1 MPRLLNAAVVP
12 MLIVSG
18 ACAHFR
24 VAPDSLSSATLEER
38 RRVQVIAWGA
48 MEPLVAPTNCNGNG
62 MASVMIT
69 MTAADT
75 VVAFITLGLVRPVTI
90 EWTCAKTNSGGDL

>member
-1 MPRLLNAAVVP
+1 MRRLFNAAVVP

-24 VAPDSLSSATLEER
+24 VAPDSLSSATLEEQ
-38 RRVQVIAWGA
+38 RRVTSIAWGA

-62 MASVMIT
+62 MASVMMT
-69 MTAADT
+69 MTAGDT
-75 VVAFITLGLVRPVTI
+75 FVAVITLGLIRPVTI
-90 EWTCAKTNSGGDL
+90 EWTCAKAHSGGDL

>member
-1 MPRLLNAAVVP
+1 MRRLLNAAVVL

-38 RRVQVIAWGA
+38 RRVQAFAWGA
-48 MEPLVAPTNCNGNG
+48 LEPLVAPTNCNGNG
-62 MASVMIT
+62 MASVMMT
-69 MTAADT
+69 MTAAD
-75 VVAFITLGLVRPVTI
+75 AFVTFVTLGLVRPVTI
-90 EWTCAKTNSGGDL
+90 EWTCAKTQSGGDL

>member
-1 MPRLLNAAVVP
+1 MRRLLAAAVVP

-24 VAPDSLSSATLEER
+24 VAPDSVSSATQEER
-38 RRVQVIAWGA
+38 RRVQAIAWGA

-75 VVAFITLGLVRPVTI
+75 FVAFITLGLVRPVSI
-90 EWTCAKTNSGGDL
+90 EWTCAKTHSGGDL

>member
-1 MPRLLNAAVVP
+1 MRRFLNAAVVP

-24 VAPDSLSSATLEER
+24 VAPDSLSAATLEEQ
-38 RRVQVIAWGA
+38 RRVQAVAWGA
-48 MEPLVAPTNCNGNG
+48 MEPLVAPANCNGNG
-62 MASVMIT
+62 MASVMMT

-75 VVAFITLGLVRPVTI
+75 LVAVITLGFVRPATI
-90 EWTCAKTNSGGDL
+90 EWTCAKTLSEGGQ